1 MNSIH
6 VPVSSNIFAETD
18 FIKTN
23 KHAVAFNWEK
33 KTSEKWSVEIG
44 VRVE

>member
-1 MNSIH
+1 MNSI
-6 VPVSSNIFAETD
+6 PVSSNIFAKTD
-18 FIKTN
+18 SIKTN

-33 KTSEKWSVEIG
+33 KKTSEKWSVGIG

>member
-1 MNSIH
+1 MNSI
-6 VPVSSNIFAETD
+6 PVSSNIFAKTD
-18 FIKTN
+18 SIKQISMQWHSTE
-23 KHAVAFNWEK
+23 KKK

>member
-1 MNSIH
+1 MNSI
-6 VPVSSNIFAETD
+6 PVSSNIFAKTD
-18 FIKTN
+18 SIKTN

-33 KTSEKWSVEIG
+33 KSEKWSVEIG